1 LPRQGNGN
9 FIQPANT
16 AAVTATA
23 INSAAFNTLITDIG
37 TEITN
42 SLDRGGRSAMTAALP
57 MGGQKITG
65 LATPTVSTDA
75 ATKAYVDSFP
85 IPDQAVNLR
94 NLGDPATP
102 SVFLGTNSNPALTI
116 TGVANNGSGL
126 VRVTVASTATFA
138 TGQFKIVAK
147 VTGTTEANGRWTI
160 TVVDATHIDLQ
171 GSTFTNTYIS
181 GGTIGGGI
189 DIISLGSGLQVV
201 GSVLSAQPQA
211 LSGAQGLIVSNNAG
225 TPNSKIDITADQAI
239 MVAASLAQYATG
251 VSVTV
256 DTSVVGVVNGLDTG
270 SRAASTWYNVFLI
283 SNGTTTAG
291 LVSISATAPTMPSG
305 YTYFVRVG
313 AMRTDGSG
321 NFLRTKQLGNK
332 TSYAISLPTVASG
345 TVAFWTA
352 IAVATFVPPTAT
364 QIKIIISLRNSGI
377 NTSVAVAPNN
387 TAYSNSGND
396 GASWVL
402 GNANSSYGMSLCE
415 INLEGSNIY
424 YGSNGGGSALAV
436 AYGWTDKVNA
446 T

>member
-1 LPRQGNGN
+1 
-9 FIQPANT
+9 
-16 AAVTATA
+16 
-23 INSAAFNTLITDIG
+23 
-37 TEITN
+37 
-42 SLDRGGRSAMTAALP
+42 
-57 MGGQKITG
+57 
-65 LATPTVSTDA
+65 
-75 ATKAYVDSFP
+75 
-85 IPDQAVNLR
+85 
-94 NLGDPATP
+94 
-102 SVFLGTNSNPALTI
+102 
-116 TGVANNGSGL
+116 
-126 VRVTVASTATFA
+126 
-138 TGQFKIVAK
+138 
-147 VTGTTEANGRWTI
+147 
-160 TVVDATHIDLQ
+160 
-171 GSTFTNTYIS
+171 
-181 GGTIGGGI
+181 
-189 DIISLGSGLQVV
+189 
-201 GSVLSAQPQA
+201 
-211 LSGAQGLIVSNNAG
+211 LIVSNNAG